1 MNKRVIVGI
10 GARDSGHA
18 ALEWAL
24 EFAEAHH
31 AEVELVHVADER
43 WSGLSNELSGEAL
56 LAAEHD
62 LRTRAEQATAA
73 RPGVHV
79 HPSVVEGVPVDAL
92 VERSTG
98 ASLLVLGTHP
108 LKRFKGLVFSTR
120 ASHIAALARCSV
132 VVVPE
137 TQDPSCQGVV
147 VGIDGST
154 TSAAAAQF
162 AATEADRLG
171 EPLRA
176 IYAWRTLSPW
186 TTDVDGRAPAVP
198 GDGERIILSEALA
211 GIAEQ
216 FPDLRVDEAL
226 SAERPSDALI
236 SAALGARMLVVG
248 THGRRGVARL
258 LLGSVSHEMLLR
270 MPCPVAVIRVETGG
284 AAA

>member
-1 MNKRVIVGI
+1 MSKRVIVGI

-24 EFAEAHH
+24 GYAAAHH
-31 AEVELVHVADER
+31 ADIELVHVADER

-62 LRTRAEQATAA
+62 LRNRAEQASAA
-73 RPGVHV
+73 RPGVQV
-79 HPSVVEGVPVDAL
+79 HPSVVEGVPVDELVAL
-92 VERSTG
+92 SVG
-98 ASLLVLGTHP
+98 AALLVLGTHP

-137 TQDPSCQGVV
+137 LQEPPNQGVV
-147 VGIDGST
+147 VGIDGS
-154 TSAAAAQF
+154 SASVAAAQF
-162 AATEADRLG
+162 AAAEADRLG
-171 EPLRA
+171 LPLRA
-176 IYAWRTLSPW
+176 VFAWRTLSPW
-186 TTDVDGRAPAVP
+186 TTDVDELAPAVP
-198 GDGERIILSEALA
+198 GDSERIILSEALA

-236 SAALGARMLVVG
+236 RAALGARMLVVG
-248 THGRRGVARL
+248 THGRRGVSRL

-270 MPCPVAVIRVETGG
+270 MPCPVAVIRLETEGS
-284 AAA
+284 AS